1 MAAPINIP
9 YDHFQSVQFMLRRY
23 TFRNELYGGIT
34 QVQEVAAPR
43 WVAQYRTAL
52 LTPEQAGVFK
62 SFWDQLRGGMVTFL
76 GYDPSQSVPVA
87 YVRTGLPAG
96 FSGAISVGYAGSN
109 TWTISG
115 MPSGFVLQAGDL
127 MQVNYGDLR
136 GLFRLTNNITGTGG
150 SASVWPVIPSI
161 LQSASS
167 GTLLRPGCAMI
178 ADPNSWQYTA
188 EANQMTSA
196 SFTAVQRVY

>member
-34 QVQEVAAPR
+34 QVHEVASPR
-43 WVAQYRTAL
+43 WVGQYRTAL
-52 LTPEQAGVFK
+52 LDPVQAGVFK
-62 SFWDQLRGGMVTFL
+62 SFWDQLRGGLVQFL
-76 GYDPSQSVPVA
+76 GYDPSQSVPAA

-96 FSGAISVGYAGSN
+96 FSGAITVSFGGSN
-109 TWTISG
+109 TWNLSG

-127 MQVNYGDLR
+127 LQVNNGDVR
-136 GLFRLTNNITGTGG
+136 GLFRLTSNLVGTSG
-150 SASVWPVIPSI
+150 SVGVWPAIPSVV
-161 LQSASS
+161 QA
-167 GTLLRPGCAMI
+167 GTVGNLLRPGCAMI
-178 ADPNSWQYTA
+178 CDPNSWQYTA
-188 EANQMTSA
+188 EAGQMTSA